1 MCKYYGSFDYCEYCN
16 KGNRSCCVALENYKK
31 QLRVVEEL
39 QALQEKYDN
48 LASFIKTV
56 AFKDLNP
63 TMRRLLKRQARL
75 MNKYIVILKRRLSI
89 WVD

>member
-1 MCKYYGSFDYCEYCN
+1 MSEIQHKTAKD
-16 KGNRSCCVALENYKK
+16 
-31 QLRVVEEL
+31 RVVEEL
-39 QALQEKYDN
+39 QTLQEKYDN

>member
-1 MCKYYGSFDYCEYCN
+1 MSEIQHKTAKD
-16 KGNRSCCVALENYKK
+16 
-31 QLRVVEEL
+31 RVVDEL
-39 QALQEKYDN
+39 QSLQEKYDN

-63 TMRRLLKRQARL
+63 NMRRLLKRQARL

>member
-1 MCKYYGSFDYCEYCN
+1 MSEIQHKTAKD
-16 KGNRSCCVALENYKK
+16 
-31 QLRVVEEL
+31 RVVDEL
-39 QALQEKYDN
+39 QSLQEKYDN
-48 LASFIKTV
+48 LAGFIKTV